1 MSICKHF
8 WAAGMAFW
16 MLIVIADRVFD
27 VAVWHDS
34 DIKTKDR
41 ESSFNQG
48 TSASSPEL
56 SDWVAESDFF
66 LYCLNGLKSLE
77 GTMKRTHSCC
87 HWWVVEGKIQDE
99 VPKLV
104 DICYW
109 FIDNFQKEPPLEATK
124 LFLQM
129 KEIFAILFRYHGDG
143 QLCHN
148 IILCFIGVILCSLRK
163 KWEAKWFSGSLWPPP
178 RRGERT
184 QTWTN
189 RRKEKNSETAN
200 LGNYHTKTKGTDNF
214 TQSSC
219 L

>member
-77 GTMKRTHSCC
+77 GIIKRTHSCC

-109 FIDNFQKEPPLEATK
+109 FIDSFQKEPPLEATK

-129 KEIFAILFRYHGDG
+129 KENFAILFRYHHGDG
-143 QLCHN
+143 QLCH
-148 IILCFIGVILCSLRK
+148 ILLFYWCDIEK
-163 KWEAKWFSGSLWPPP
+163 KWEVWDVLWEKMRSRMISSELVAGLRRDVNDPPP
-178 RRGERT
+178 SSARSLRT
-184 QTWTN
+184 PHIMGAA
-189 RRKEKNSETAN
+189 RACA
-200 LGNYHTKTKGTDNF
+200 G
-214 TQSSC
+214 
-219 L
+219 